1 VIVKAASEV
10 FLMMFVHE
18 ISIGLDERYQV
29 ANRVIVPLELEKC
42 NKILNLGVD
51 LIIRH
56 IYLLLYGF
64 NDKLQTIAGDAVV
77 KTGIILIFLN
87 EISEELGLRILNRSL
102 IGIKDPHDVIGI
114 DV

>member
-1 VIVKAASEV
+1 MIC
-10 FLMMFVHE
+10 VHE
-18 ISIGLDERYQV
+18 IGIGLDERYQV
-29 ANRVIVPLELEKC
+29 ANGVSISLELEKC
-42 NKILNLGVD
+42 NKIFNLGVD

-77 KTGIILIFLN
+77 KTGIILILFN
-87 EISEELGLRILNRSL
+87 EIGEKLGLRILNCSV
-102 IGIKDPHDVIGI
+102 IGVKDPHDVVGV